1 MSTAFAPFD
10 TLDTGSLPCDLRVA
24 GVVKRYDGFV
34 LGPLDLVVPCESVVG
49 LIGQNGA
56 GKTTLT
62 KAIMGT
68 VHPDEGHVT
77 LFDKEVEDLS
87 DTEFAQLKRRI
98 GYVGAVC
105 AYPQTMRVSD
115 VMRMH
120 GLAYPSFDRSR
131 FEELATMMD
140 LLPASATKRVKEL
153 SRGMGMKLQLCCA
166 LASGVDLL
174 VMDEPT
180 AGLDPIVREEVLDV
194 IRSWMA
200 GGPRSAL
207 ISSHITNDLDRLAD
221 YLVLIDDGKVLLSCE
236 RDVVA
241 EMGVAR
247 LRSAELDR
255 VLADGFVAEPHV
267 MRHDLSLDLL
277 VPDRAAFARAYPDY
291 VCDPASIDD
300 AMVLLVKGE
309 VR

>member
-1 MSTAFAPFD
+1 MSTTYAPSVAMD
-10 TLDTGSLPCDLRVA
+10 MGSLPCDLRVA
-24 GVVKRYDGFV
+24 GAAKRYEGFE
-34 LGPLDLVVPCESVVG
+34 LGPVDLAVPRESVVG

-56 GKTTLT
+56 GKTTLM

-68 VHPDEGHVT
+68 IHLDEGQVT
-77 LFDKEVEDLS
+77 LFDKEVRSLS
-87 DTEFAQLKRRI
+87 DTDFAQLKNRI
-98 GYVGAVC
+98 GFVGAVC
-105 AYPQTMRVSD
+105 AYPQHMRVRE

-120 GLAYPSFDRSR
+120 KLVYAGFDRSR
-131 FEELATMMD
+131 FEELATAMN
-140 LLPASATKRVKEL
+140 LLPPCAEKQVREL
-153 SRGMGMKLQLCCA
+153 SRGMGMKLQLCCS
-166 LASGVDLL
+166 LAAGVDLL

-200 GGPRSAL
+200 EGSRSTL
-207 ISSHITNDLDRLAD
+207 ISSHITSDLDRLAD
-221 YLVLIDDGKVLLSCE
+221 YLVLIDDGKVLLACE
-236 RDVVA
+236 RDAVA

-247 LRSAELDR
+247 LRSAELER

-267 MRHDLSLDLL
+267 MRHDLSIDLL
-277 VPDRAAFARAYPDY
+277 VPDRATFARAYPDY

-300 AMVLLVKGE
+300 VMVLLVKGE

>member
-1 MSTAFAPFD
+1 MSTAFASFD
-10 TLDTGSLPCDLRVA
+10 TMVMDSLPCDLRLD
-24 GVVKRYDGFV
+24 GVTKRYDGFA
-34 LGPLDLVVPCESVVG
+34 LGPLDLVVPQESVVG

-56 GKTTLT
+56 GKTTLM

-68 VHPDEGHVT
+68 IHLDEGRVA
-77 LFDKEVEDLS
+77 LFGKGVQELS
-87 DTEFAQLKRRI
+87 DTEFAQLKSRI

-120 GLAYPSFDRSR
+120 ELAYPSFDRPR
-131 FEELATMMD
+131 FEELATAMD

-166 LASGVDLL
+166 LASGADLL

-180 AGLDPIVREEVLDV
+180 AGLDPIVRDEVLDV

-200 GGPRSAL
+200 EGSHSAL
-207 ISSHITNDLDRLAD
+207 ISSHITSDLDRLAD

-241 EMGVAR
+241 DMGVAR

-255 VLADGFVAEPHV
+255 ILADGFVAEPHV

-300 AMVLLVKGE
+300 VMVLLVKGE